1 MIRRI
6 AVTAFFCLWHSG
18 VQAVAEPVR
27 IAYAEVFPPFTELKD
42 GKGRCRLNVQFIRKR
57 TLVGDLRVHGL
68 VGLFEGQ
75 AARQRLSRATIST
88 CAVWRN
94 SSTGVTSESR

>member
-27 IAYAEVFPPFTELKD
+27 IAYAEVFPAF
-42 GKGRCRLNVQFIRKR
+42 
-57 TLVGDLRVHGL
+57 
-68 VGLFEGQ
+68 
-75 AARQRLSRATIST
+75 
-88 CAVWRN
+88 RN
-94 SSTGVTSESR
+94 SEPGRPRDLLWTSSALRLRAWGSM